1 MDALP
6 AIPVLP
12 TTFALSELPT
22 LEALPSLPDRSMVPV
37 PAVSESSVT
46 TMVQLT
52 TVNITQLQVI
62 ALPERQERTLDH
74 LYETAKL
81 ATKDILSASSMDDAM
96 KIGKLMATIV
106 KLVEK
111 ASYRGEKIPGAEKKE
126 IALALGK
133 RLVSD
138 PAVIENDTVRGG
150 VSMAYDLL
158 GESLLE
164 TLLDVSRHVNT
175 AIQEAVV
182 SCCESVLA
190 CIKK

>member
-1 MDALP
+1 MILSTAINLPFIRTPVMNTLPPLP
-6 AIPVLP
+6 ALSDLP
-12 TTFALSELPT
+12 
-22 LEALPSLPDRSMVPV
+22 ALPSLEALQAP
-37 PAVSESSVT
+37 SVT
-46 TMVQLT
+46 TVLQLT
-52 TVNITQLQVI
+52 SVHVTQLQVVTN
-62 ALPERQERTLDH
+62 LTERQEHVLDQ

-81 ATKDILSASSMDDAM
+81 ATKEVMNASSMDDAM
-96 KIGKLMATIV
+96 KIGKMMATIV

-138 PAVIENDTVRGG
+138 PTVIENDIVRGG
-150 VSMAYDLL
+150 VSTAYDLL

-164 TLLDVSRHVNT
+164 TLLDVSRHVNRV
-175 AIQEAVV
+175 IQEAAV
-182 SCCESVLA
+182 SCCESILA